1 MRIKLTG
8 VAKQYKK
15 GIYALK
21 PAELEIGEG
30 MFGLIGRNGAGKT
43 TLLRILA
50 TAQDASEG
58 TVSYDGRTIPE
69 DISAIRNEIG
79 YLPQSTKLIPH
90 MNVAEFLDYVCVLK
104 GMKEKKRRREE
115 IKRLLSLVGL
125 EGEEKKKLSKY
136 SGGMLRRAGIAQALI
151 GDPKLLIVDEPTT
164 GLDPEERNYFL
175 NLLSRLAAGRTIL
188 FSTHITADIENL
200 CEHICVLEKGEIKYQ
215 GQTEAFLD
223 TVRNR
228 VYSCEAEPEKEEQ
241 LRSTL
246 CITRAAVQKGKL
258 MLRYIADE
266 PLLPGSVEEDAVL
279 EDAYIAILGGI
290 KR

>member
-1 MRIKLTG
+1 MKIKLTG
-8 VAKQYKK
+8 VEKQYKK
-15 GIYALK
+15 GIYALQ
-21 PAELEIGEG
+21 PTSLEVGDG

-50 TAQDASEG
+50 TAQEASGG
-58 TVSYDGRTIPE
+58 TVSYDGKTALE
-69 DISAIRNEIG
+69 ELSAIRGKIG

-90 MNVAEFLDYVCVLK
+90 MNVVQFLDYMCVLK
-104 GMKEKKRRREE
+104 GIEEKEKRQAE
-115 IKRLLSLVGL
+115 IARCISLVGL

-175 NLLSRLAAGRTIL
+175 NLLSRLAVGRTII

-200 CEHICVLEKGEIKYQ
+200 CEHICVLEKGEVKYQ
-215 GQTEAFLD
+215 GQMERFLD
-223 TVRNR
+223 TVRDK
-228 VYSCEAEPEKEEQ
+228 VYSCEIAPEEEER
-241 LRSTL
+241 LRNTL
-246 CITRAAVQKGKL
+246 CITKAAMQKGKL
-258 MLRYIADE
+258 VIRYVAE
-266 PLLPGSVEEDAVL
+266 TPALVGSVAETATL
-279 EDAYIAILGGI
+279 EDAYIAVLCGI